1 MANYAFYDHL
11 GMVTQV
17 MSTDEDMSEET
28 IIKYT
33 EAGINIKKVDDINKY
48 FYIDEEGNVVDIP
61 ARPSKSHNLDPST
74 KTWVFDEESFLSSVR
89 IKRNKLLSD
98 SDYVEINSY
107 YSALVEEKKQQW
119 TDYRQ
124 ALRDI
129 TKQSDIANLV
139 WPVLPS

>member
-61 ARPSKSHNLDPST
+61 ARP
-74 KTWVFDEESFLSSVR
+74 
-89 IKRNKLLSD
+89 
-98 SDYVEINSY
+98 
-107 YSALVEEKKQQW
+107 
-119 TDYRQ
+119 
-124 ALRDI
+124 
-129 TKQSDIANLV
+129 
-139 WPVLPS
+139 